1 MSDSNNDDFLFLG
14 EEEEAPSSLS
24 IELKKSDNIKKEKV
38 ENNAIL
44 INKNDK
50 VNFNDFVNSDILS
63 KLTKKQFEEN
73 PAPTEKGLIQQKNAI
88 DKLEKELVTAEKLE
102 FKGKEEPVRHAAAE
116 QMFKNEGIIKQ
127 LIVELKKN

>member
-63 KLTKKQFEEN
+63 KLTKISFIL
-73 PAPTEKGLIQQKNAI
+73 LIFTSLCFTHG
-88 DKLEKELVTAEKLE
+88 KLRWS
-102 FKGKEEPVRHAAAE
+102 FH
-116 QMFKNEGIIKQ
+116 
-127 LIVELKKN
+127 